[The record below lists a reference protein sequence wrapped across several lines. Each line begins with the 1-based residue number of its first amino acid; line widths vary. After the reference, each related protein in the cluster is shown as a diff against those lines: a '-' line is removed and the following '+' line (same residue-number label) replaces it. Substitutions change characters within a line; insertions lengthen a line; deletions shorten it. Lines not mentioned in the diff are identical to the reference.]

1 MCCCHSQD
9 ETRLYLI
16 IRSAEKVTS
25 CNLPSFPDLYASS
38 ILWRAEKIAA
48 DLFNAGHKRCLQ
60 QETAVHQGQ
69 SISAQLHLASSTEPR
84 TPTDTDSHPAP
95 WTLHVT
101 LMRCGVFY
109 LHIYKPSKSNLTW
122 SSFSF
127 SVFYFISYSTTLAFF
142 TLHILIS
149 SLHQFF
155 STFSLRAQKW
165 SSSPKQSPY
174 MWKAVIIVVLYI
186 PASANP
192 TSAFGPHL

>member
-1 MCCCHSQD
+1 MLLPQPGWNQTISYHSLCWESHQLQSALLPGPVCLQHPVASWKD
-9 ETRLYLI
+9 CGWPLQCWTQALPPARDCSPSRPKHFCPTAPGLI
-16 IRSAEKVTS
+16 NRAPNTHWYW
-25 CNLPSFPDLYASS
+25 LPSRPMDTTCY
-38 ILWRAEKIAA
+38 
-48 DLFNAGHKRCLQ
+48 FNAMCF
-60 QETAVHQGQ
+60 
-69 SISAQLHLASSTEPR
+69 
-84 TPTDTDSHPAP
+84 
-95 WTLHVT
+95 
-101 LMRCGVFY
+101 FY

-127 SVFYFISYSTTLAFF
+127 SVFYVISYSTTLAFF